1 MLPQLFR
8 FDSTSYELPYSF
20 RVVFLLLGLAMIM
33 NWFRRWTNEVVKSKY
48 DITPKKVLP
57 KRPLRTSSLLML
69 LGMGSFM
76 YWGLEGSRI
85 SGTFSPSAGWLFGS
99 PSFFAIGRIGSSS
112 NRSHCQVTY
121 HSQYDWCPASG

>member
-85 SGTFSPSAGWLFGS
+85 SGY
-99 PSFFAIGRIGSSS
+99 FFALSWMAIWFAFVLRHWED
-112 NRSHCQVTY
+112 RFFKQ
-121 HSQYDWCPASG
+121 